1 VTGRQ
6 ADLEALI
13 EEITVDCYGE
23 DEELAGFLTHLE
35 DALERPVEA
44 TVVGVPVVI
53 VGVDCP
59 AGALRGLVAR
69 CRWDG
74 ADYEVSLLDVVLP
87 GGSELARVLAAYRHW
102 AGVDPRGL
110 PALGGRGSLVG
121 GGYSTAR
128 SRRRGG
134 GSPMSSRQRAAR

>member
-1 VTGRQ
+1 MTGRQ

-13 EEITVDCYGE
+13 EEITVDCYG
-23 DEELAGFLTHLE
+23 DEELTGFLTYLE

-44 TVVGVPVVI
+44 TVVGVPVTI
-53 VGVDCP
+53 VGVDSP

-69 CRWDG
+69 CRRDD
-74 ADYEVSLLDVVLP
+74 AEYEVSLLDVALP
-87 GGSELARVLAAYRHW
+87 RGSELRS
-102 AGVDPRGL
+102 PRRL
-110 PALGGRGSLVG
+110 PALGGRGALAG

-134 GSPMSSRQRAAR
+134 GSPVSSRQRAAR